1 MHITHGKTIHLVGMD
16 KPKEAQLQSPVK
28 PTQLIYKSSS
38 WSSRELSGQVSA
50 QPDSWGPLP
59 SVPACPIRSE

>member
-28 PTQLIYKSSS
+28 PT
-38 WSSRELSGQVSA
+38 
-50 QPDSWGPLP
+50 
-59 SVPACPIRSE
+59 